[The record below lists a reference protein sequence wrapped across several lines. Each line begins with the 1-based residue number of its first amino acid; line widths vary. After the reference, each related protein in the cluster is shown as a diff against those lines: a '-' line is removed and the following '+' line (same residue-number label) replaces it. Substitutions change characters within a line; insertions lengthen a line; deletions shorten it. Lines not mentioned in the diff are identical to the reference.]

1 MGKISKF
8 EVWVCRKQSGAKPG
22 GLPDLYQSYGH
33 EVVVLRLTTDDGF
46 EGIASVLSACGTAIP
61 MAYLKDIIAP
71 VVLGRD
77 VHDRE
82 AIWQELFMVNRR
94 FGFFPLY
101 LPGPV
106 DLALWDIAAKEAR
119 LPLYQ
124 YLGAYRKKIPTY
136 ASSQF
141 MPEMEDYL
149 AEVRRYEK
157 LGVTAY
163 KIHPSG
169 DWRRHIEIA
178 EAVRDAVPNMVL
190 MLDPALSD
198 YSITQAVKVGRKLE
212 ALDFYWLEE
221 PFYDSFV
228 GKYADLARTLDI
240 SICATEASY
249 GGPSGVA
256 EFLRAGAADIVRA
269 DVSWKWGVTGT
280 MKTLHL
286 AESFGI
292 NCELHMTLMGLT
304 DIANLHVAC
313 AVKNSEYFELCAP
326 HEEWSFPLKE
336 GFGPDANGD
345 LWAPEGPGLGMDI
358 DWDSVDDRTLAV
370 YDAK

>member
-8 EVWVCRKQSGAKPG
+8 EIWVCRRPSGAKPG
-22 GLPDLYQSYGH
+22 GLPGLYDSHGD
-33 EVVVLRLTTDDGF
+33 ETVIVRLTTDDGF
-46 EGIASVLSACGTAIP
+46 EGVASVLVACGTAIP
-61 MAYLKDIIAP
+61 IAYLNDIIAP
-71 VVLGRD
+71 TVLGRD

-82 AIWQELFMVNRR
+82 AIWQELFLINRR

-106 DLALWDIAAKEAR
+106 DVALWDIAAKEAH

-124 YLGAYRKKIPTY
+124 YLGAYRKKIATY

-149 AEVRRYEK
+149 RQVRHYEQ

-178 EAVRDAVPNMVL
+178 EAVRDAAPNMVL

-198 YSITQAVKVGRKLE
+198 YTLTQAVIVGRALE
-212 ALDFYWLEE
+212 RLDFYWLEE
-221 PFYDSFV
+221 PFFESFV
-228 GKYADLARTLDI
+228 GKYVDLARTLDI
-240 SICATEASY
+240 SICATEANY

-280 MKTLHL
+280 VKTFHL
-286 AESFGI
+286 AEAFGI
-292 NCELHMTLMGLT
+292 NCELHTTLMGLT

-313 AVKNSEYFELCAP
+313 AAKNSEYFELFAP
-326 HEEWSFPLKE
+326 HEEWTFPLKE
-336 GFGPDANGD
+336 GFAPDAHGD
-345 LWAPEGPGLGMDI
+345 LHVPEGPGLGLDI
-358 DWDSVDDRTLAV
+358 DWDSVDDKTLILHEI
-370 YDAK
+370 K